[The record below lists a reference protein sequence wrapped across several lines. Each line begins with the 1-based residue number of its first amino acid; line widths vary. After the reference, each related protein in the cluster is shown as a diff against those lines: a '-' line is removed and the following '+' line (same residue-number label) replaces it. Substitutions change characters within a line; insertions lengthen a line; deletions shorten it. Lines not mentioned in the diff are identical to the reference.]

1 MGMGIKT
8 WEWGKNH
15 RILNYSKLC
24 DSREFMGSERK
35 SDLLQLLAKSC
46 VCQYVQLPAREY
58 LALGYW
64 STTGEAPN
72 KLVAG
77 N

>member
-1 MGMGIKT
+1 VGM
-8 WEWGKNH
+8 GKNH

-35 SDLLQLLAKSC
+35 SFLRKMYTVAKSC

-58 LALGYW
+58 LALLVDYW
-64 STTGEAPN
+64 RSAEQTCRRE
-72 KLVAG
+72 L
-77 N
+77 